1 MLILNFT
8 ANLDRAGNTR
18 VYFILEVAKETIPDF
33 SQGLVKILKKYYR
46 IYCKIIFNLNIY
58 KMTQYN
64 SLNVKLSNSQLNK
77 LKSAIKNESDVVLRL
92 SSNVIGNSSDNTN
105 FPHEL
110 FLTNRQVAN
119 ICKAFAN
126 NLSTDTKFSKAQ
138 LSKMIQSGGFLGK
151 LLGPLLKTGLPL
163 IKSVIKPLA
172 KSVLVPLGLT
182 AAASAADAGI
192 HKKVLGSGSDHNNT
206 ILIIS
211 NDEMDD
217 ILKIVKSLED
227 SGVLLKGVSERIQ
240 KEAKE
245 QRGGFLSMLLG
256 TLGASLL
263 GDILSKGLS
272 GKGVIRA
279 GEGSKRSSLKNF
291 DSAASFNKL

>member
-1 MLILNFT
+1 
-8 ANLDRAGNTR
+8 
-18 VYFILEVAKETIPDF
+18 
-33 SQGLVKILKKYYR
+33 
-46 IYCKIIFNLNIY
+46 
-58 KMTQYN
+58 MTQYN

-77 LKSAIKNESDVVLRL
+77 LKSAIKNGTDVVLRL
-92 SSNVIGNSSDNTN
+92 SSNMVGNSSDNTN

-110 FLTNRQVAN
+110 LLTNRQVAN
-119 ICKAFAN
+119 IRKAFAN
-126 NLSTDTKFSKAQ
+126 NLSTDIKFSKAQ

-172 KSVLVPLGLT
+172 KSILVPLGLT

-192 HKKVLGSGSDHNNT
+192 HKKILGSGSNNNNNT

-211 NDEMDD
+211 NDEMND

-227 SGVLLKGVSERIQ
+227 SGVLLKGVSEKIQ
-240 KEAKE
+240 NEAKE
-245 QRGGFLSMLLG
+245 QGEGVLSMLLG
-256 TLGASLL
+256 TLRASLL

-279 GEGSKRSSLKNF
+279 GEGIIRAGEGSKRSSLKDF
-291 DSAASFNKL
+291 